1 METILRYVIIAAV
14 GALASILAN
23 QSIAVFNDGLRP
35 VLPEYLEK
43 RMDRKA
49 LAATS
54 FAIGFG
60 LVIGYGLPTS
70 IAASIILIHCILLTT
85 DIIGTWCPDT
95 KKGMIAS
102 GVIGAVYGV
111 ALLFGLQVIID
122 LFNLLP
128 VNFLGSLGQVS
139 AGITLAFAIFPAVTV
154 ALQFGAAK
162 GIITAVVTLLV
173 RQIVETYG
181 KIALDAEHTISL
193 NKDGMALLAGMIIML
208 VFAAMDKEGN
218 DQNSNEMLTQIFADK
233 VARIR
238 KYMPVL
244 ALMGGLIAAGP
255 ISLGLLAEGD
265 RVNAGLTALAR
276 AIGFIPLV
284 ATTAITTGVYA
295 PAGMTFVFVIG
306 LLIPN
311 PFIAL
316 IAGAACICVEILLL
330 NVIAKGLD
338 KFPGIK
344 RCGDNIRT
352 AMSYVIDIALLIGGI
367 LAAQAIMP
375 TTGLFIIVAFWCIN
389 KCSKKP
395 LVSMAVGPLGAI
407 LVGLIAN
414 VLFLLS
420 LYTPAA

>member
-111 ALLFGLQVIID
+111 ALL
-122 LFNLLP
+122 
-128 VNFLGSLGQVS
+128 
-139 AGITLAFAIFPAVTV
+139 
-154 ALQFGAAK
+154 
-162 GIITAVVTLLV
+162 
-173 RQIVETYG
+173 
-181 KIALDAEHTISL
+181 
-193 NKDGMALLAGMIIML
+193 AGMIIML

-244 ALMGGLIAAGP
+244 ALMGGLIAAGTSMSIMAGDP

>member
-162 GIITAVVTLLV
+162 GIITAVV
-173 RQIVETYG
+173 
-181 KIALDAEHTISL
+181 
-193 NKDGMALLAGMIIML
+193 ALLAGMIIML

-238 KYMPVL
+238 KYMPIL
-244 ALMGGLIAAGP
+244 ALMGGLIAAGTSMSIMAGDP

>member
-244 ALMGGLIAAGP
+244 ALMGGLIAAGT
-255 ISLGLLAEGD
+255 SLGLLAEGD